1 MSEHQKVNGNSKNE
15 QLEQFRS
22 QDEGHALTTNQG
34 LKVSE
39 DECSLKAGDRGPTLM
54 EDFHFR
60 EKMTH
65 FDHERIPERV
75 VHARGYAAHGEFELY
90 TSLKPY
96 TKAKFLQDPSVKTP
110 VFVRFSTVAGSRGS
124 AETVRDVRGFA
135 TKFYTEE
142 GNYDLVGN
150 NMPVFF
156 IQDAIKFPDLVHALK
171 PEPHNEMP
179 QAASAHDTFWDFIAN
194 NQESAHMAMWL
205 MSDRAI
211 PRSFRMMEGFGV
223 HTFRLVNEQGEAHFV
238 KFHWKPVLGVHSLV
252 WDEAQ
257 KISGADPDFNRRD
270 LWESIEAGNF
280 PEYELGIQL
289 ISEADEFKFD
299 FDVLDPTKLW
309 PEELVPVQIVGKMT
323 LNRNVDNVFAETEQ
337 VAFHPGHVVPG
348 IDFTND
354 PLLQGRL
361 FSYTDTQLIRLGGPN
376 FHELPINRPVC
387 PFHNNQRDGY
397 GRQTINKGV
406 VSYHNN
412 SLANNTP
419 TPATEAEG
427 GYVHYQEKVEGRKV
441 RSRSKSFEDHF
452 SQAKLFWNSMS
463 EPEKL
468 HIIEA
473 YSFELGKVKSKSV
486 RQQVVDMLANVTLEV
501 AVPVAEAIG
510 AIPPQTGGSEVTEA
524 SPALSQAN
532 TKKLPNTRKVGV
544 IMGNGFD
551 EAKVMPVLE
560 KLMASGI
567 QLEIISDRLGFIKGS
582 SGTELEVMH
591 TFSTTDSVLFDAIY
605 AAGGSSEHKK
615 FKKDTASFLNE
626 AYEHFKPI
634 AMTNELAEL
643 LETPEQEKS
652 PGVVIGEGDE
662 VFAANLVASITAHRF
677 WNRLIEA

>member
-1 MSEHQKVNGNSKNE
+1 M
-15 QLEQFRS
+15 
-22 QDEGHALTTNQG
+22 
-34 LKVSE
+34 
-39 DECSLKAGDRGPTLM
+39 
-54 EDFHFR
+54 
-60 EKMTH
+60 
-65 FDHERIPERV
+65 
-75 VHARGYAAHGEFELY
+75 
-90 TSLKPY
+90 
-96 TKAKFLQDPSVKTP
+96 
-110 VFVRFSTVAGSRGS
+110 
-124 AETVRDVRGFA
+124 
-135 TKFYTEE
+135 
-142 GNYDLVGN
+142 
-150 NMPVFF
+150 
-156 IQDAIKFPDLVHALK
+156 HALK

-223 HTFRLVNEQGEAHFV
+223 HTFRLINEQGKAHFV

-257 KISGADPDFNRRD
+257 KISGADPDFHRRD

-289 ISEADEFKFD
+289 LSEEDEFKFD

-309 PEELVPVQIVGKMT
+309 PEEDVPVQIVGKMT

-397 GRQTINKGV
+397 GRQTINQGS

-412 SLANNTP
+412 SLAQNTP
-419 TPATEAEG
+419 RPVPEAEG

-463 EPEKL
+463 PPEQL

-486 RQQVVDMLANVTLEV
+486 RQQVVNMLANITSEL

-510 AIPPQTGGSEVTEA
+510 VAAPEVGGSEVTQA

-532 TKKLPNTRKVGV
+532 TKKHPNTRKVGV
-544 IMGNGFD
+544 IIGDGFD
-551 EAKVMPVLE
+551 EAAVMPVLDT
-560 KLMASGI
+560 LMGAGI
-567 QLEIISDRLGFIKGS
+567 QPELISDKLGFIKGS
-582 SGTELEVMH
+582 NGTELEVIH
-591 TFSTTDSVLFDAIY
+591 TLSTTDSVLFDAIY
-605 AAGGSSEHKK
+605 AAGGNAERKK
-615 FKKDTASFLNE
+615 FHKDAALFLNQ
-626 AYEHFKPI
+626 AYAHFKPI
-634 AMTNELAEL
+634 AMTTTLAEL
-643 LETPEQEKS
+643 LATDEHRSS
-652 PGVVIGEGDE
+652 PGVVIGDGGE
-662 VFAANLVASITAHRF
+662 VFAASFVAAISAHRF
-677 WNRLIEA
+677 WERME